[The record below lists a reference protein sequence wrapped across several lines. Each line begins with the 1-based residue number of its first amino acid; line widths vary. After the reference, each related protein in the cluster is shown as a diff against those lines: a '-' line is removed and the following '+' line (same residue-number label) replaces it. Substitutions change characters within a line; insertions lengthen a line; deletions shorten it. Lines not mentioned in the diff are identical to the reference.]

1 MNTLLSFCRATVLT
15 LTFAYVFMQPLASL
29 SPIMVAIGI
38 NPIIETLAVILVSVL
53 IAMILVWY
61 TDLTQRA
68 EGKRGM
74 LGLSLSTLLPIGCI
88 VFFGLTIFGLHTEA
102 AGEIVL
108 GIGILI
114 IPMLLAIF
122 ALLGVSL
129 NRLLFA
135 LSEDNN
141 DPDRLPTATWHKSML
156 TVCLAMFFGKTVI
169 PNPSPAINLLGGIGI
184 WAGLPAGG
192 LFGWAYPI
200 IMLVVAAVV
209 IDKTRM
215 NERLADNR
223 GFYIAAIGAALS
235 ILSVAFSWLMFTSI
249 PVSKISVSIS
259 LASLALS
266 FVAGYLLITGMIWV
280 FLTLTPDEY
289 EDYEEDE

>member
-1 MNTLLSFCRATVLT
+1 
-15 LTFAYVFMQPLASL
+15 
-29 SPIMVAIGI
+29 
-38 NPIIETLAVILVSVL
+38 
-53 IAMILVWY
+53 
-61 TDLTQRA
+61 
-68 EGKRGM
+68 
-74 LGLSLSTLLPIGCI
+74 
-88 VFFGLTIFGLHTEA
+88 
-102 AGEIVL
+102 
-108 GIGILI
+108 
-114 IPMLLAIF
+114 MLLAIF

-156 TVCLAMFFGKTVI
+156 TVCLAMFFSKTVI
-169 PNPSPAINLLGGIGI
+169 PNPSPAINLFGGIGI
-184 WAGLPAGG
+184 WAALPAGG
-192 LFGWAYPI
+192 LFGWIYPI

-215 NERLADNR
+215 NKRLADNR

-235 ILSVAFSWLMFTSI
+235 ILSVAFSWLMFASI

-266 FVAGYLLITGMIWV
+266 FVAGCLLITGMIWV